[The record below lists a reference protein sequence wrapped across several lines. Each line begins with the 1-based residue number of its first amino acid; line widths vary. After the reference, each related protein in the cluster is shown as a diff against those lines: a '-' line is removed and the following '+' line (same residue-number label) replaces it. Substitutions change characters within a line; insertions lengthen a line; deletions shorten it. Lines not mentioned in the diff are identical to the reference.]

1 MKTATALS
9 AVALLLTVTMPAFAA
24 RSSYPGMRLAHEA
37 KVTLL
42 QARAIALA
50 TVSGKI
56 VSQELER
63 ERGGSGLRY
72 TFDIKTGVVTREV
85 GVDAKNGRILENVV
99 EGKNRD

>member
-1 MKTATALS
+1 
-9 AVALLLTVTMPAFAA
+9 
-24 RSSYPGMRLAHEA
+24 MRLAHEA

-42 QARAIALA
+42 EARAIALR
-50 TVSGKI
+50 TVPGKI

-72 TFDIKTGVVTREV
+72 TFDIKAGETTREV
-85 GVDAKNGRILENVV
+85 GVDAKSGRLLENIV

>member
-1 MKTATALS
+1 MKTTTAIS
-9 AVALLLTVTMPAFAA
+9 ALALLLTVSPLASAQGL
-24 RSSYPGMRLAHEA
+24 YPGMRLAHEA

-42 QARAIALA
+42 QAKAIALR
-50 TVSGKI
+50 TVPGKI

-72 TFDIKTGVVTREV
+72 TFDIKAGLQTREV
-85 GVDAKNGRILENVV
+85 GVDAKSGRVLENVV

>member
-1 MKTATALS
+1 
-9 AVALLLTVTMPAFAA
+9 
-24 RSSYPGMRLAHEA
+24 MRLAHEA

-42 QARAIALA
+42 QARSIALA
-50 TVSGKI
+50 TVPGKI

-72 TFDIKTGVVTREV
+72 TFDIKAGPKTREV
-85 GVDAKNGRILENVV
+85 GVDAKTGHVLENVG